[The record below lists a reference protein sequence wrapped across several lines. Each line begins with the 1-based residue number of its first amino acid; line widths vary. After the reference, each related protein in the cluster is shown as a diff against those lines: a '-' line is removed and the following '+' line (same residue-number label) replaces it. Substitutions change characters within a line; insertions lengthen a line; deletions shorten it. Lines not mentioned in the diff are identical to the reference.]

1 MHIRRIQLAHVRGIT
16 ALDLDLTQGPLPGL
30 CVIAGPNGSG
40 KTTVLEA
47 AAAAILGML
56 NASAMMEDTD
66 RLIQEGHAAATAQVW
81 LDGAEEDWREERDL
95 KGPFRVKVVWDRE
108 KGPRDH
114 PPEGNHAFVLSQ
126 LWGAAALGARRR
138 GWCLAGYG
146 VQRFAAAAPLS
157 EALMT
162 AAPRRAALVT
172 LFRRDA
178 SLLGAWAWLQ
188 KLGSPQAIFFGSDL
202 DRDLERGL
210 KGFARSLLAD
220 LLYAAGVTAHVQGA
234 AVDFGATG
242 VVVATRSGGVPLT
255 ALGSGT
261 ESLVLLVADILR
273 QLVAFHGRGWVSP
286 WAVSERD
293 TAWAPLRPVCPMS
306 GVILIDELENHLHP
320 PLQRLVGPWLCEH
333 FPNVQFIV
341 TTHSPF
347 ICQSATDHKLF
358 RMQGGVLQQVDE
370 QTWRRVTQG
379 TIDDAVMSDLFDM
392 ETPFS
397 PKAWHLREELAELEG
412 RILDGEDLS
421 PEEDRRR
428 EEILA
433 MLPDDVGTEVE
444 RLRDAVAAER

>member
-255 ALGSGT
+255 ALGEFLADEVGEPCIHGT
-261 ESLVLLVADILR
+261 ER
-273 QLVAFHGRGWVSP
+273 
-286 WAVSERD
+286 
-293 TAWAPLRPVCPMS
+293 T
-306 GVILIDELENHLHP
+306 LITTGHREVELTQ
-320 PLQRLVGPWLCEH
+320 QRVGSSHVEA
-333 FPNVQFIV
+333 IV
-341 TTHSPF
+341 TVLAPVIAHRRNGHDGRRRHHDRGHHHGGPRRRRHGHGFMPAGIRESQRRETN
-347 ICQSATDHKLF
+347 SANE
-358 RMQGGVLQQVDE
+358 QVLQHGVPP
-370 QTWRRVTQG
+370 VVQG
-379 TIDDAVMSDLFDM
+379 VSSAC
-392 ETPFS
+392 
-397 PKAWHLREELAELEG
+397 EEMDWGHHRAFC
-412 RILDGEDLS
+412 
-421 PEEDRRR
+421 
-428 EEILA
+428 
-433 MLPDDVGTEVE
+433 
-444 RLRDAVAAER
+444 